1 MARIIGL
8 LALAAALSACSAI
21 KLGYNNA
28 SELVYWWLDGY
39 LDFTDEQSPRVRE
52 DLARLHQW
60 HRANELPR
68 YAALLREVERLM
80 PGDVSAQQV
89 CAIAGEVVQRLTA
102 LSQRA
107 EPAVVTTAMGLSP
120 EQLQHLAR
128 RYERNNTDYRKDWL
142 SLDPQAQQEKR
153 FKVLLERS
161 EMVYGSLGDP
171 QQDVLR
177 QQVAQSVFDARQFDA
192 ERQRRQ
198 RDALRTL
205 RSLQQP
211 PMPLGDAVL
220 AMRGYLQRSRESPD
234 PVWRQQQERLLQE
247 GCRTFAALHNST
259 TAAQRDSAVRRLRAY
274 QRDLGELAAAR

>member
-142 SLDPQAQQEKR
+142 SLDPQAQREKR

-198 RDALRTL
+198 RDALQTL

-211 PMPLGDAVL
+211 PMPLGSAVL

>member
-28 SELVYWWLDGY
+28 SELAYWWLDGY

-68 YAALLREVERLM
+68 YAALLREVEQLM

-107 EPAVVTTAMGLSP
+107 EPAVVTTALGLSP

-177 QQVAQSVFDARQFDA
+177 QQVAQSAFDARQFDA

-198 RDALRTL
+198 RDALQTL

-259 TAAQRDSAVRRLRAY
+259 TAAQRDSAVHRLRAY